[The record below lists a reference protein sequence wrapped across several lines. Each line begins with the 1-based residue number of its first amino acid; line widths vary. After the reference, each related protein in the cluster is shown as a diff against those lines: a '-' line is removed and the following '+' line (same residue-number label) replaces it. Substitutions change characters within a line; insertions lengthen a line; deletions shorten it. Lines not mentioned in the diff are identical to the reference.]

1 MAARYNE
8 LLADLDG
15 LVLPC
20 PDDDDHERS
29 WFVYVVELPEGANR
43 EAVIRVLEEQGIGT
57 ARYLPCIHL
66 QSYMRERYGF
76 SEGLC
81 PIAEAKSRRTLALP
95 FHARLAAD
103 DQAFVADTSI
113 GTRPGP
119 MTARGGQGEAIA
131 AWTVWA
137 LLLVVVAVTYA
148 RVPLADLYRVSNDG
162 VEGGLGRAIV
172 LSNYP
177 IALMAIA
184 LILIAADA
192 LPRRAWWAAGF
203 AIVLCAATAVTVDP
217 NDLDF
222 RIVNL
227 IPALGVVIAVG
238 LTIAAV
244 SRTGGS
250 FTRRLPGDPA
260 RLVLGGVVVLLSL
273 PWFAADLGTYLP
285 GDHLPHAG
293 RRHRGGRDAGGRP
306 RRPPSRRRGALLVLT
321 ALLLSRV
328 RPAGRRLTTAL
339 TAYIALMFAYGAVNG
354 AEDVWHEQ
362 VVKREWADLRIPAA
376 QIPSLSFVW
385 LAILALA
392 AVAYLIFVR
401 EQHAPGSPA
410 GVATSPSSPAHP

>member
-1 MAARYNE
+1 
-8 LLADLDG
+8 
-15 LVLPC
+15 
-20 PDDDDHERS
+20 
-29 WFVYVVELPEGANR
+29 
-43 EAVIRVLEEQGIGT
+43 
-57 ARYLPCIHL
+57 
-66 QSYMRERYGF
+66 
-76 SEGLC
+76 
-81 PIAEAKSRRTLALP
+81 
-95 FHARLAAD
+95 
-103 DQAFVADTSI
+103 
-113 GTRPGP
+113 

-131 AWTVWA
+131 AWAVWA

-162 VEGGLGRAIV
+162 VEGGLGRAVV

-184 LILIAADA
+184 LVLIAADA
-192 LPRRAWWAAGF
+192 LPRRAWWAAGS

-222 RIVNL
+222 RIINL

-238 LTIAAV
+238 LTVAAA

-250 FTRRLPGDPA
+250 FTPRLPGDPA

-285 GDHLPHAG
+285 GDIFLTRAVVTEGDETLAAVHVGHHHG
-293 RRHRGGRDAGGRP
+293 VD
-306 RRPPSRRRGALLVLT
+306 GALLVLT

-328 RPAGRRLTTAL
+328 RPAGRRLATAL
-339 TAYIALMFAYGAVNG
+339 TAYVALMFAYGAVN
-354 AEDVWHEQ
+354 AVEDVWHEQ
-362 VVKREWADLRIPAA
+362 VVKREWADWRIPAA

-392 AVAYLIFVR
+392 AVAYLVFSR
-401 EQHAPGSPA
+401 EQRARVGSGSA
-410 GVATSPSSPAHP
+410 ATSPSSPAHP